1 MSEQAR
7 PGPLISVRGLSKS
20 FSGPDGHPVPVLE
33 GINLDVAEGEFVALL
48 GRSGS
53 GKSTL
58 LRCIA
63 GLMAP
68 TDGEVL
74 FRGQRLVGTN
84 RDTTMVFQTFALLPW
99 LTVQQN
105 VEIGLEARKVPPG
118 PRAERALRAI
128 DLVGLDGYESA
139 YPKELSGGMRQRVG
153 FARALVVEPAALLMD
168 EPFSAL
174 DVLTSEN
181 LRGELLELWEG
192 QRFPTKTMVMV
203 THNIEEAVLLADRIL
218 VLGTNPGRIR
228 ADMPNPLPRPR
239 RRRTPDFDAFVD
251 EIYRLM
257 THRDSVPAEPAAH
270 TGGARAGTVGDSPL
284 PLATVDGLSGL
295 AEILLGRHDGAADLP
310 DLADN
315 LGLEVDELLPL
326 VDALVMLG
334 FAELSGERLVL
345 SREGRIF
352 AGASI
357 QDSKEIFAR
366 ASLDRAPL
374 VRTIYRALGNS
385 LDGNLPSGFFTDIL
399 RTKFGEEE
407 ATRQLDVAVNWGR
420 YAELYAYDATRGQII
435 REDNGIGAMLADP
448 AEPVRRG
455 TLHLYLGAAPGS
467 GKTFSMLREGQVL
480 RDRGEDVVVGLAR
493 TRGRPR
499 TAEAIGGLE
508 VIPARPP
515 NAAVGVGADGGD
527 PDAREE
533 MDLDAV
539 LARKPE
545 VVLVDDFG
553 QNLAAIRSLRD
564 AGIEVFSTVDVADLE
579 RAAETVQQITGQPA
593 AATVSD
599 AALAEADEIRFLD
612 NSPEALRKRLGHG
625 NIYPAGQAA
634 HALDGLFRTEN
645 LAALREIGLRVV
657 AETLAAPGAVRQR
670 ESQDVLVAVTAPA
683 QADALLQR
691 GVRLARRSSAMCTV
705 LVFGTHA
712 GGPAGEVTEHIKSA
726 AADAGATVIV
736 REGKDAAAIIAQAV
750 RETGARNLVMTAPPA
765 GLRERWRPSL
775 VERVADQLPDVHL
788 HITAGPASGAVVGVP
803 SQAAANGATTANGAA
818 TANGTN
824 GAATAATA
832 NGGNDPARS
841 RARGAIRVYLGYA
854 PGCGITTAML
864 EEARRRKSRGSD
876 VVVAA
881 VDCRGREG
889 VTALLEG
896 LELVGDGTTLDTDA
910 VLARHPEVACVD
922 DLAAVDASGE
932 SRFAAARR
940 LADAGITV
948 VGTVHLTHLRTSAAP
963 ASTFPASTSTSP
975 PSTSPPSTSPPSASP
990 PSAGADA
997 DASSGGP
1004 VGTVA
1009 ASSAPDETAFL
1020 ALADEIELVDA
1031 PPSELADRVRR
1042 GEVVPAT
1049 EVGRALQTDYGPESL
1064 GALREQAFTLVA
1076 ELADRQLTAYR
1087 HGASLAGAEAAPVIL
1102 GCAAPRAGMEPLIR
1116 WSAALAARLAG
1127 EFRVAV
1133 VPPSPPPA
1141 NSDQLLAGYSA
1152 LTAQLGGQFA
1162 VLRGAPAA
1170 ALTAYAREHHVTEM
1184 VLARGPGTA
1193 GGRHLVLR
1201 DLARSAGDIEVHV
1214 LPAQAG

>member
-1 MSEQAR
+1 MSEQTR

-68 TDGEVL
+68 TGGEVL

-118 PRAERALRAI
+118 PRSERALRAI

-239 RRRTPDFDAFVD
+239 RRRTPDFDALVD

-257 THRDSVPAEPAAH
+257 TQRDSVPAEPAAH

-499 TAEAIGGLE
+499 TAEATGGLE

-515 NAAVGVGADGGD
+515 NAAVGVGVGADNGD

-726 AADAGATVIV
+726 AADAGAAVIV

-765 GLRERWRPSL
+765 GLRDRWRPSL

-788 HITAGPASGAVVGVP
+788 HITAGPASGAAVGVP
-803 SQAAANGATTANGAA
+803 SHAAANGATTANDANGAA
-818 TANGTN
+818 TANGT
-824 GAATAATA
+824 ATAATA
-832 NGGNDPARS
+832 NGGNGPARS

-854 PGCGITTAML
+854 PGCGITSAML

-889 VTALLEG
+889 VTALLDG

-948 VGTVHLTHLRTSAAP
+948 VGTVHLTHLRPSAAP
-963 ASTFPASTSTSP
+963 PSPA
-975 PSTSPPSTSPPSASP
+975 P
-990 PSAGADA
+990 PSAGA
-997 DASSGGP
+997 SSGGRVGP

-1009 ASSAPDETAFL
+1009 ASSAPDVTAAL
-1020 ALADEIELVDA
+1020 AIADEIELVDA

-1087 HGASLAGAEAAPVIL
+1087 HGASLAGAEAAPAIL

-1133 VPPSPPPA
+1133 VLPSPPPA
-1141 NSDQLLAGYSA
+1141 DADQLLAGYSA
-1152 LTAQLGGQFA
+1152 LTAQLGGQFD

-1170 ALTAYAREHHVTEM
+1170 ALTAYAREHQVTEM

-1201 DLARSAGDIEVHV
+1201 ELARSAGDIEVHV
-1214 LPAQAG
+1214 LPAQAS

>member
-1 MSEQAR
+1 VSEPAR
-7 PGPLISVRGLSKS
+7 RGPLISVRALSKS

-33 GINLDVAEGEFVALL
+33 GITLDVAEGEFVALL

-68 TDGEVL
+68 TSGEVL

-118 PRAERALRAI
+118 PRSERALRAI

-239 RRRTPDFDAFVD
+239 RRRTPDFAALVD
-251 EIYRLM
+251 EISRLM
-257 THRDSVPAEPAAH
+257 THRDSVPAEPAAQ
-270 TGGARAGTVGDSPL
+270 TGGARVGSAGSVGDSPL
-284 PLATVDGLSGL
+284 PQATVDGLSGL

-334 FAELSGERLVL
+334 FGRLSAERLVL

-385 LDGNLPSGFFTDIL
+385 LDGNLPSGFFIDIL
-399 RTKFGEEE
+399 RTRFGED
-407 ATRQLDVAVNWGR
+407 AAAAQLDVAVNWGR

-435 REDNGIGAMLADP
+435 REDNGIGATLAAP
-448 AEPVRRG
+448 AEPVRPG

-467 GKTFSMLREGQVL
+467 GKTFSMLREGRAL

-508 VIPARPP
+508 VIPPSAS
-515 NAAVGVGADGGD
+515 ADGASADGASVAGAVADGGRTD
-527 PDAREE
+527 GGGPDARED

-539 LARKPE
+539 LARKPA
-545 VVLVDDFG
+545 VALVDDFG
-553 QNLAAIRSLRD
+553 QHIAPIRSLRD
-564 AGIEVFSTVDVADLE
+564 AGIDVISTVDVADLE

-634 HALDGLFRTEN
+634 HALEGLFRTEN

-657 AETLAAPGAVRQR
+657 AETLGAPGAVRQR
-670 ESQDVLVAVTAPA
+670 ESQDVLVAVTAPD
-683 QADALLQR
+683 QAGALIQR
-691 GVRLARRSSAMCTV
+691 GVRLARRSSATCTV
-705 LVFGTHA
+705 LVLAAQA
-712 GGPAGEVTEHIKSA
+712 GGPPAEVTEHIRSA
-726 AADAGATVIV
+726 AADAGVAVIV
-736 REGKDAAAIIAQAV
+736 RQGRDAAAVITQAV
-750 RETGARNLVMTAPPA
+750 RETDARNLVMAAPPP
-765 GLRERWRPSL
+765 GLRDRWRPSL

-788 HITAGPASGAVVGVP
+788 HITASPAARAAVGAP
-803 SQAAANGATTANGAA
+803 SQAAANGADGPDGPDSANGAH
-818 TANGTN
+818 
-824 GAATAATA
+824 GAHGADSPDAA
-832 NGGNDPARS
+832 AR
-841 RARGAIRVYLGYA
+841 RRPRGAIRVYLGYA
-854 PGCGITTAML
+854 PGCGVTTAML

-889 VTALLEG
+889 VSALLEG

-932 SRFAAARR
+932 RRFAAARR

-948 VGTVHLTHLRTSAAP
+948 VGTV
-963 ASTFPASTSTSP
+963 
-975 PSTSPPSTSPPSASP
+975 
-990 PSAGADA
+990 
-997 DASSGGP
+997 
-1004 VGTVA
+1004 A
-1009 ASSAPDETAFL
+1009 ASGTPDETAAL

-1042 GEVVPAT
+1042 GEVVPAA
-1049 EVGRALQTDYGPESL
+1049 EAGRALPTDYGPESL
-1064 GALREQAFTLVA
+1064 SALREQAFTIVA
-1076 ELADRQLTAYR
+1076 EHADRQLTAYR
-1087 HGASLAGAEAAPVIL
+1087 HGVPSASGEAAPVIL

-1141 NSDQLLAGYSA
+1141 DLDQLLAGYAA

-1162 VLRGAPAA
+1162 VLPGAPAA

-1184 VLARGPGTA
+1184 MLARGPGTS
-1193 GGRHLVLR
+1193 GGRHPVLR
-1201 DLARSAGDIEVHV
+1201 ELARGAGDIEVHV
-1214 LPAQAG
+1214 LPAQAR

>member
-1 MSEQAR
+1 
-7 PGPLISVRGLSKS
+7 
-20 FSGPDGHPVPVLE
+20 
-33 GINLDVAEGEFVALL
+33 
-48 GRSGS
+48 
-53 GKSTL
+53 
-58 LRCIA
+58 
-63 GLMAP
+63 
-68 TDGEVL
+68 
-74 FRGQRLVGTN
+74 
-84 RDTTMVFQTFALLPW
+84 
-99 LTVQQN
+99 
-105 VEIGLEARKVPPG
+105 
-118 PRAERALRAI
+118 
-128 DLVGLDGYESA
+128 
-139 YPKELSGGMRQRVG
+139 
-153 FARALVVEPAALLMD
+153 
-168 EPFSAL
+168 
-174 DVLTSEN
+174 
-181 LRGELLELWEG
+181 
-192 QRFPTKTMVMV
+192 MVMV

-239 RRRTPDFDAFVD
+239 RRRTPDFDALVD

-257 THRDSVPAEPAAH
+257 THRDSVPAEPAAQ
-270 TGGARAGTVGDSPL
+270 TGGARVGSAGSVGDSPL
-284 PLATVDGLSGL
+284 PQATVDGLSGL

-334 FAELSGERLVL
+334 FGRLSAERLVL

-385 LDGNLPSGFFTDIL
+385 LDGNLPSGFFIDIL
-399 RTKFGEEE
+399 RTRFGED
-407 ATRQLDVAVNWGR
+407 AAAAQLDVAVNWGR

-435 REDNGIGAMLADP
+435 REDNGIGATLAAP
-448 AEPVRRG
+448 AEPVRPG

-467 GKTFSMLREGQVL
+467 GKTFSMLREGRAL

-508 VIPARPP
+508 VIPPSAS
-515 NAAVGVGADGGD
+515 ADGASADGASVAGAVADGGRTD
-527 PDAREE
+527 GGGPDARED

-539 LARKPE
+539 LARKPA
-545 VVLVDDFG
+545 VALVDDFG
-553 QNLAAIRSLRD
+553 QHIAPIRSLRD
-564 AGIEVFSTVDVADLE
+564 AGIDVISTVDVADLE

-634 HALDGLFRTEN
+634 HALEGLFRTEN

-657 AETLAAPGAVRQR
+657 AETLGAPGAVRQR
-670 ESQDVLVAVTAPA
+670 ESQDVLVAVTAPD
-683 QADALLQR
+683 QAGALIQR
-691 GVRLARRSSAMCTV
+691 GVRLARRSSATCTV
-705 LVFGTHA
+705 LVLAAQA
-712 GGPAGEVTEHIKSA
+712 GGPPAEVTEHIRSA
-726 AADAGATVIV
+726 AADAGVAVIV
-736 REGKDAAAIIAQAV
+736 RQGRDAAAVITQAV
-750 RETGARNLVMTAPPA
+750 RETDARNLVMAAPPP
-765 GLRERWRPSL
+765 GLRDRWRPSL

-788 HITAGPASGAVVGVP
+788 HITASPAARAAVGAP
-803 SQAAANGATTANGAA
+803 SQAAANGADGPDGPDSANGAH
-818 TANGTN
+818 
-824 GAATAATA
+824 GAHGADSPDAA
-832 NGGNDPARS
+832 AR
-841 RARGAIRVYLGYA
+841 RRPRGAIRVYLGYA
-854 PGCGITTAML
+854 PGCGVTTAML

-889 VTALLEG
+889 VSALLEG

-932 SRFAAARR
+932 RRFAAARR

-948 VGTVHLTHLRTSAAP
+948 VGTV
-963 ASTFPASTSTSP
+963 
-975 PSTSPPSTSPPSASP
+975 
-990 PSAGADA
+990 
-997 DASSGGP
+997 
-1004 VGTVA
+1004 A
-1009 ASSAPDETAFL
+1009 ASGTPDETAAL

-1049 EVGRALQTDYGPESL
+1049 EAGRALPTDYGPESL
-1064 GALREQAFTLVA
+1064 SALREQAFTIVA
-1076 ELADRQLTAYR
+1076 EHADRQLTAYR
-1087 HGASLAGAEAAPVIL
+1087 HGVPSASGEAAPVIL

-1141 NSDQLLAGYSA
+1141 DLDQLLAGYAA

-1162 VLRGAPAA
+1162 VLPGAPAA

-1184 VLARGPGTA
+1184 MLARGPGTS
-1193 GGRHLVLR
+1193 GGRHPVLR
-1201 DLARSAGDIEVHV
+1201 ELARGAGDIEVHV
-1214 LPAQAG
+1214 LPAQAR